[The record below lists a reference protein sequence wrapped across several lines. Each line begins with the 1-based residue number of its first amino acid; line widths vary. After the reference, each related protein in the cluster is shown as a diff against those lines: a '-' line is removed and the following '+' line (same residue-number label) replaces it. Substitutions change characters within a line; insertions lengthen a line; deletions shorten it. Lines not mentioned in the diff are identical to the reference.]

1 MPNANLILFVG
12 EALVYVTAMIWL
24 LQLRARLGLGVFVA
38 ALGVMHFI
46 ETYLAAVFYV
56 QLPFG
61 IVSPGSVVLFSGK
74 LMVILLL
81 YVKEDA
87 ATVRQ
92 PIYGLLA
99 GNLLTV
105 ILSFLLRQH
114 EIVSIVPGRSADIAF
129 IDEMGGLMVWG
140 TLILY
145 LDTLL
150 IILLYE
156 RLGKWLRR
164 FVTVRFLICGVV
176 ILSFDQLA
184 FYAALHWLK
193 GAPTEVLWGGWIA
206 KMLAAT
212 FYAIVIGLY
221 LNVSRHPFLAMSDR
235 PLGDIFND
243 LTFRERYEDL
253 LSRSGQD
260 TLTGCLD
267 RSRFDIEGP
276 QMLRASAATNAAVS
290 LLIIDVDHFK
300 GVNDRFG
307 HQQGDRILQKLVE
320 AVKTS
325 LRPGDRLFRYG
336 GEEFVVLCQGLPHAD
351 ALKHAEDIRHAVSAR
366 ISTPDGKPV
375 TASIGLSSTPRDG
388 VAIEHLLSQA
398 DLRLYAAKGRGR
410 DCVVGR

>member
-1 MPNANLILFVG
+1 MPNANLIIFVG

-74 LMVILLL
+74 LMIILLL

-105 ILSFLLRQH
+105 VLSFLLRQH
-114 EIVSIVPGRSADIAF
+114 ETVSIVPGRSADIAF

-140 TLILY
+140 TLVLY
-145 LDTLL
+145 FDTLL
-150 IILLYE
+150 TILLYE
-156 RLGKWLRR
+156 RLGRWLRR
-164 FVTVRFLICGVV
+164 FVTVRFLVCGVV

-184 FYAALHWLK
+184 FYAALHWLND
-193 GAPTEVLWGGWIA
+193 APLEVLWGGWIA
-206 KMLAAT
+206 KMLAAA
-212 FYAIVIGLY
+212 FYAIAIGLY
-221 LNVSRHPFLAMSDR
+221 LNVSRHPFLAMSGR
-235 PLGDIFND
+235 PLGDVFND

-307 HQQGDRILQKLVE
+307 HQQGDRILQTLVE
-320 AVKTS
+320 AVKAS
-325 LRPGDRLFRYG
+325 LRASDRLFRYG
-336 GEEFVVLCQGLPHAD
+336 GEEFVVLCPGLSHAD
-351 ALKHAEDIRHAVSAR
+351 ALKHAEDIRHAVSTR

-375 TASIGLSSTPRDG
+375 TASIGLSSTPGDG

>member
-1 MPNANLILFVG
+1 MIFVG

-74 LMVILLL
+74 LMIILLL

-105 ILSFLLRQH
+105 ILSLLLRQH
-114 EIVSIVPGRSADIAF
+114 ETVSIVPGRSADIAF

-140 TLILY
+140 TLVLY

-184 FYAALHWLK
+184 FYAALHWLND
-193 GAPTEVLWGGWIA
+193 APMEVLWGGWIA

-212 FYAIVIGLY
+212 
-221 LNVSRHPFLAMSDR
+221 
-235 PLGDIFND
+235 
-243 LTFRERYEDL
+243 
-253 LSRSGQD
+253 
-260 TLTGCLD
+260 
-267 RSRFDIEGP
+267 
-276 QMLRASAATNAAVS
+276 
-290 LLIIDVDHFK
+290 
-300 GVNDRFG
+300 
-307 HQQGDRILQKLVE
+307 
-320 AVKTS
+320 
-325 LRPGDRLFRYG
+325 
-336 GEEFVVLCQGLPHAD
+336 
-351 ALKHAEDIRHAVSAR
+351 
-366 ISTPDGKPV
+366 
-375 TASIGLSSTPRDG
+375 
-388 VAIEHLLSQA
+388 
-398 DLRLYAAKGRGR
+398 
-410 DCVVGR
+410 

>member
-1 MPNANLILFVG
+1 MPNANLVIFVG

-46 ETYLAAVFYV
+46 ETYLASVFYV

-74 LMVILLL
+74 LMIILLL

-99 GNLLTV
+99 GNLLMV
-105 ILSFLLRQH
+105 VLSLLLRQH
-114 EIVSIVPGRSADIAF
+114 ETVSIVPGRTPDIAL

-140 TLILY
+140 TLVLY

-164 FVTVRFLICGVV
+164 FAILRFLVCGVV

-184 FYAALHWLK
+184 FYAVLHWLND
-193 GAPTEVLWGGWIA
+193 APTSVLWGGWIA
-206 KMLAAT
+206 KMLAAI
-212 FYAIVIGLY
+212 FYAVAIGLY

-276 QMLRASAATNAAVS
+276 QMLRAAVASKTPVS
-290 LLIIDVDHFK
+290 LLILDVDHFK

-307 HQQGDRILQKLVE
+307 HQEGDRILQKLVE
-320 AVKTS
+320 VMKRH
-325 LRPGDRLFRYG
+325 LREGDLLFRYG
-336 GEEFVVLCQGLPHAD
+336 GEEFVVLCPGLAHAD
-351 ALKHAEDIRHAVSAR
+351 ALGHAETIRVAVSAGVF
-366 ISTPDGKPV
+366 TADEQAV
-375 TASIGLSSTPRDG
+375 TASIGLSSTPEDG
-388 VAIEHLLSQA
+388 ASIEHLLSAA

>member
-1 MPNANLILFVG
+1 MPYANLAIFVG

-74 LMVILLL
+74 LMIILLL

-105 ILSFLLRQH
+105 ILSLLLRLH
-114 EIVSIVPGRSADIAF
+114 ETVSIVPGRAPDIAF

-164 FVTVRFLICGVV
+164 FVTVRFLVCGVV
-176 ILSFDQLA
+176 MLSFDQLA
-184 FYAALHWLK
+184 FYAALHWVND
-193 GAPTEVLWGGWIA
+193 APMSVLWGGWIA
-206 KMLAAT
+206 KMLAAI
-212 FYAIVIGLY
+212 FYAVAIGLY

-253 LSRSGQD
+253 LSRSGLD

-276 QMLRASAATNAAVS
+276 QMLRAAVASKTAVS
-290 LLIIDVDHFK
+290 LLILDVDHFK

-307 HQQGDRILQKLVE
+307 HQEGDRILQRLVE
-320 AVKTS
+320 VMKAS
-325 LRPGDRLFRYG
+325 LREGDRLFRYG
-336 GEEFVVLCQGLPHAD
+336 GEEFVVLCPGLSHGD
-351 ALKHAEDIRHAVSAR
+351 ALRHAETIRQAVSAGVF
-366 ISTPDGKPV
+366 TPDREPV
-375 TASIGLSSTPRDG
+375 TASIGLSSTPDDG
-388 VAIEHLLSQA
+388 TAIEHLLSAA

-410 DCVVGR
+410 DCVVGG

>member
-1 MPNANLILFVG
+1 MPSANLVIFVG

-74 LMVILLL
+74 LMIILLL

-99 GNLLTV
+99 GNFLTV
-105 ILSFLLRQH
+105 ILSLLLRQQ
-114 EIVSIVPGRSADIAF
+114 ETVSIVPGRSPDIAF

-156 RLGKWLRR
+156 RLGRWLRR
-164 FVTVRFLICGVV
+164 FVTVRFLVCGVV

-184 FYAALHWLK
+184 FYAALHWLND
-193 GAPTEVLWGGWIA
+193 APTSVLWGGWIA
-206 KMLAAT
+206 KMLAAI
-212 FYAIVIGLY
+212 FYAAAIGLY

-276 QMLRASAATNAAVS
+276 QMLRAAVGSKAPVS
-290 LLIIDVDHFK
+290 LLILDVDHFK

-307 HQQGDRILQKLVE
+307 HQEGDRILQKLVE
-320 AVKTS
+320 VMKAH
-325 LRPGDRLFRYG
+325 LREGDRLFRYG
-336 GEEFVVLCQGLPHAD
+336 GEEFVVLCPGLSHAD
-351 ALKHAEDIRHAVSAR
+351 ALKHAETIRLAVSAGVF
-366 ISTPDGKPV
+366 TPDDQPV
-375 TASIGLSSTPRDG
+375 TASIGLSSTPDDG
-388 VAIEHLLSQA
+388 AAIEHLLSAA